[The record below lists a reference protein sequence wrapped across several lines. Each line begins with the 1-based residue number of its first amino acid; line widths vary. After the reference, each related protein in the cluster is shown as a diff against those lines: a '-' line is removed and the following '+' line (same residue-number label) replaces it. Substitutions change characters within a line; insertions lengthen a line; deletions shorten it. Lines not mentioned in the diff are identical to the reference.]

1 MYFFVFVNFYV
12 SEVYL
17 DKFQDM
23 YDQAKG
29 LEDTISSVIE
39 QFMKSS
45 ILYTNVCKMSIFV
58 QFWPDKR
65 LHNVA

>member
-29 LEDTISSVIE
+29 LEDTISSVTE

-45 ILYTNVCKMSIFV
+45 IL
-58 QFWPDKR
+58 
-65 LHNVA
+65 